1 VKVWLANL
9 FLLLSVVAAFAQN
22 DARGKLRLVHADSA
36 ISFEENGRIIRELIG
51 NVEFAQDSATMTCER
66 AREIPAEKKTIFTG
80 KVHMREGKRWLRAD
94 EVLHFEGRN
103 EQRALGNVSLGDGPN
118 LLRAK
123 FVTYFQKE
131 RMAIAD
137 SSVILT
143 NRERRLR
150 LTCGHLVYLRAKEY
164 TDATIKPVLVE
175 FDSLYNE
182 ALRITGERIELFD
195 GGKRAKVSRQVKITR
210 SNTRA
215 ECGEAEYFRDAERLE
230 LRVDPV
236 AWQEGDKLKGRRI
249 DLFLTDQKLNRA
261 HVVENAEMTSEI
273 DTVKVGK
280 RLNTLSGK
288 EITMLLKDEKVER
301 AIVEG
306 TATSEYYV
314 IEEGKEKGK
323 VRVQGDKITLFVENQ
338 TLKRVII
345 ESDPGSS
352 TGRFWPAGVAEGNKS
367 P

>member
-1 VKVWLANL
+1 M
-9 FLLLSVVAAFAQN
+9 LSAVAALAQS
-22 DARGKLRLVHADSA
+22 DTAGKLRLVHADSA

-51 NVEFAQDSATMTCER
+51 NVEFAQDSATMTCDR

-80 KVHMREGKRWLRAD
+80 NVKMRDGKRWLHAN
-94 EVLHFEGRN
+94 EVFYFEDRK
-103 EQRALGNVSLGDGPN
+103 EQRAVGKVSLGDGPN
-118 LLRAK
+118 LLQARFA
-123 FVTYFQKE
+123 TYFQKE

-137 SSVILT
+137 SNVILT

-150 LTCGHLVYLRAKEY
+150 LTCGHLVHLREKEY

-175 FDSLYNE
+175 FDSLYKE
-182 ALRITGERIELFD
+182 SLRITGERIELFD
-195 GGKRAKVSRQVKITR
+195 GGQRAKVSRDVKITR
-210 SNTRA
+210 NTTRA
-215 ECGEAEYFRDAERLE
+215 ECGEAEYFRYAERLE

-236 AWQEGDKLKGRRI
+236 AWQEGDKMKGKRI
-249 DLFLTDQKLNRA
+249 DLFLTEQKLNRA
-261 HVVENAEMTSEI
+261 HVVENAEMTSAI
-273 DTVKVGK
+273 DTVKIGK
-280 RLNTLSGK
+280 RLNTLSGQ

-323 VRVQGDKITLFVENQ
+323 VRVQGDKITLFADNQ
-338 TLKRVII
+338 ILKRVII

-352 TGRFWPAGVAEGNKS
+352 TGRFWPAGMKEES
-367 P
+367 PSK